1 MSPRVPKPRAPR
13 LDLTEAARLETL
25 LRYESALWDTGVER
39 IAGVDEAG
47 VGPLAGPVV
56 AAAVILPVGHRIAGV
71 DDSKRLSETQR
82 VALAQQIR
90 SEAVA
95 WAVASASVEEIDTLN
110 IYHAGLLAMRRA
122 VEALAPAAHALLVDA
137 RTVPGVEIPQT
148 RIIRGDALSLS
159 IAAASILAKTD
170 RDALLESLDLAY
182 PLYGFARHKG
192 YPTPTHLAALRA
204 HGPCP
209 AHRTTY
215 APVRAAM
222 PAPKGP

>member
-1 MSPRVPKPRAPR
+1 MPPRAPQTRPPR
-13 LDLTEAARLETL
+13 LDPAEAARLQTL
-25 LRYESALWDTGVER
+25 LRYERALWDTGVEH

-71 DDSKRLSETQR
+71 DDSKRLTETQR

-90 SEAVA
+90 AEAVA
-95 WAVASASVEEIDTLN
+95 WAGASASVEEIDTLSL
-110 IYHAGLLAMRRA
+110 YQAGRLAMRRA
-122 VEALAPAAHALLVDA
+122 VEALTPPAHALLVDA
-137 RTVPGVEIPQT
+137 RTVPGVDMPQT
-148 RIIRGDALSLS
+148 RIVRGDALSLS

-170 RDALLESLDLAY
+170 RDALMQSLDLEY

-222 PAPKGP
+222 PAGVGS